1 MELHLVQYTE
11 PLNPMCQIRI
21 LVVEDFAAWEKRM
34 EENGRYIVYH
44 EKLTADRAAELQ
56 SRYKPLISR

>member
-1 MELHLVQYTE
+1 MELHLVQYAE
-11 PLNPMCQIRI
+11 PLNPVCQVRI
-21 LVVEDFAAWEKRM
+21 LVVEDFTAWEKRM

>member
-11 PLNPMCQIRI
+11 PLSPVCQIRI
-21 LVVEDFAAWEKRM
+21 LVVEDFTAWKKRM

-56 SRYKPLISR
+56 NRYKPLISR

>member
-11 PLNPMCQIRI
+11 LLNPVCQIRI
-21 LVVEDFAAWEKRM
+21 LVVEDFAAWKKRM
-34 EENGRYIVYH
+34 EENGRHIVYH

>member
-11 PLNPMCQIRI
+11 PLNPVGQIRI
-21 LVVEDFAAWEKRM
+21 LVVEDFTAWKKRM